1 MSTRINKAL
10 AAAGVASRRAVEKL
24 IEQERVIV
32 DGKPATLGQR
42 VDYNS
47 DIRVDGKRVLL
58 EADDTRSVVA
68 YHKPE
73 GEICTASDPRG
84 RRTVFDSLSAWHGP
98 RLVSVGRLDINTSGL
113 LLLTTDGEL
122 AHRLMHPSH
131 EIVRVY
137 RCRVVG
143 GISDSAQSRLL
154 SGVKVDGR
162 TCSFLSLHK
171 EKSSGGA
178 NTWYTAKLAEGRN
191 REVRKLFE
199 AVGGSVNRLIREQYG
214 PIKLDRQLKKGQWR
228 ELVPKETAALA
239 QAVALGKD

>member
-10 AAAGVASRRAVEKL
+10 AAAGVASRRGVEKL
-24 IEQERVIV
+24 IGEGRVHV
-32 DGKPATLGQR
+32 DGEIATLGQR
-42 VDYNS
+42 VDHKS
-47 DIRVDGKRVLL
+47 EIRVDGKRVQL
-58 EADDTRSVVA
+58 ETERARTVLA

-84 RRTVFDSLSAWHGP
+84 RRTVFDSLGDWQGA

-137 RCRVVG
+137 RCRVIG
-143 GISDSAQSRLL
+143 GISANAEARLL
-154 SGVKVDGR
+154 KGVQVDGR
-162 TCSFLSLHK
+162 PASFLSLHK

-178 NTWYTAKLAEGRN
+178 NTWYTVQLAEGRN

-214 PIKLDRQLKKGQWR
+214 PIKLGRDLKKGQWR
-228 ELVPKETAALA
+228 ELVLKETESLA
-239 QAVALGKD
+239 RAVALGKA